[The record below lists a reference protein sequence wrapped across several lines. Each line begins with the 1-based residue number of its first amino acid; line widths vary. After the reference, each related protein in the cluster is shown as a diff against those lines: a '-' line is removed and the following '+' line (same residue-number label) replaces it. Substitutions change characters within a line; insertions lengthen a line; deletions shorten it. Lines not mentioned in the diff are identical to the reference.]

1 MDRRQI
7 NALTDIDIPSLRLE
21 DIRFL
26 FGTGMGMTKGRGR
39 DKEKFFRKGVQTEI
53 GDIRED
59 VWYQLAEQVIGLHGE
74 TWLLEALETW
84 YREMKHYPRHGF
96 DVHKMALELH
106 SNRIFNSE
114 GWIDYLR
121 FNRRFRPEVLEGRRF
136 PKVRVDCC
144 QGEIC
149 EVTEEM
155 IQRGSAPCPRCGA
168 FRDYEVIEWPGRE

>member
-106 SNRIFNSE
+106 SNRIFDSE
-114 GWIDYLR
+114 GWIDISASTGA
-121 FNRRFRPEVLEGRRF
+121 FGRRCWRGDGS
-136 PKVRVDCC
+136 PKSGWIAVR
-144 QGEIC
+144 
-149 EVTEEM
+149 
-155 IQRGSAPCPRCGA
+155 
-168 FRDYEVIEWPGRE
+168 GRYAR